1 MIYLYTGKQG
11 AAKTLFTIA
20 DVQARA
26 ELEQR
31 EVFYSRIRG
40 LKLPWTQIEDVSKW
54 HECPEGALIV
64 LDEAQD
70 VFPDRHPASAV
81 PGHVSPIAEARSR
94 GHDVYLITQDPL
106 NLDPFVRR
114 QVNTHFH
121 FARMFRGAEVST
133 VYEFDTCKH
142 NVDRSKSGA
151 VDERKRVFPKEL
163 YGQYESAVFH
173 THKVKV
179 PPKLWIAL
187 LFLVLVGAYLW
198 WFVSRHM
205 GDDVPSTAQA
215 EPVAVQVQKAGFVP
229 PNVPVGATGEL
240 TREQWLERHQPRVP
254 GLAYTAPVYDG
265 VTQPARAPYPAACI
279 QSASRCQCYTQQGT
293 RLDVPAQLCGDIA
306 RGGFFM
312 AWNEQGAVGAQSL
325 PGASP
330 VGAAAVVRE

>member
-26 ELEQR
+26 KLEQR
-31 EVFYSRIRG
+31 EVFYSRIKG
-40 LKLPWTQIEDVSKW
+40 LKLPWTHIDDPAKW
-54 HECPEGALIV
+54 HECPEGAIIV

-70 VFPDRHPASAV
+70 LFPDRHQASAV
-81 PGHVSPIAEARSR
+81 PAHVSPIAEARSR

-151 VDERKRVFPKEL
+151 VDERKRVFPKDL
-163 YGQYESAVFH
+163 YGLYESAVFH

-179 PPKLWIAL
+179 PPKLFIAL
-187 LFLVLVGAYLW
+187 AFLVLVGAYLW
-198 WFVSRHM
+198 WFVARHM
-205 GDDVPSTAQA
+205 GS
-215 EPVAVQVQKAGFVP
+215 EPVVGDLSEPAVVQVKPKLLGS
-229 PNVPVGATGEL
+229 ATGGGGGPVQL
-240 TREQWLERHQPRVP
+240 TREQWLESHQPRVA
-254 GLAYTAPVYDG
+254 GLAYTAPAYDS
-265 VTQPARAPYPAACI
+265 VTQPVRAPYPAACI
-279 QSASRCQCYTQQGT
+279 QSATRCQCYTQQGT
-293 RLDVPAQLCGDIA
+293 RLDVPGELCKGIA
-306 RGGFFM
+306 NGGFFM
-312 AWNEQGAVGAQSL
+312 AWNEQQGATGEVT
-325 PGASP
+325 P
-330 VGAAAVVRE
+330 AVAR